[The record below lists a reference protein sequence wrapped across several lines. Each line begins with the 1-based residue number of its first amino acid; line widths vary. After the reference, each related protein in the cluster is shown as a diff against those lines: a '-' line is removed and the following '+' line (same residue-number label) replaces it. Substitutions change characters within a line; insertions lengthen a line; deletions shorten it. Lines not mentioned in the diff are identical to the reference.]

1 VNMQELAL
9 HILDIVQN
17 SIAANANL
25 IRIEIAEDIKNDF
38 LTITIG
44 DNGKGMTA
52 EETRRVTD
60 PYFTSR
66 TTRKVGM
73 GLPLLKHCAQQA
85 SGNLVVSSESGN
97 GTEVIAVFRHS
108 HIDRPPLGD
117 IAGVVKLLIGANPEK
132 DFVYRHKRE
141 DREYILD
148 SREVKEVLEGVP
160 VNNPE
165 VMTYI
170 GEMVKEN
177 LKEINVI

>member
-1 VNMQELAL
+1 MQELAL

-17 SIAANANL
+17 SIVANASL
-25 IRIEIAEDIKNDF
+25 IKIEIAEDIKNDF

-52 EETRRVTD
+52 EEIGRVTD

-73 GLPLLKHCAQQA
+73 GLPLLKHSAQQA

-97 GTEVIAVFRHS
+97 GTEVVAVFRHS

-117 IAGVVKLLIGANPEK
+117 LAGVVKLLIGANPDI
-132 DFVYRHKRE
+132 DFVYRHRRE

-148 SREVKEVLEGVP
+148 SREVKAVLEGVP

-165 VMTYI
+165 VMIFI

>member
-1 VNMQELAL
+1 
-9 HILDIVQN
+9 
-17 SIAANANL
+17 
-25 IRIEIAEDIKNDF
+25 
-38 LTITIG
+38 
-44 DNGKGMTA
+44 
-52 EETRRVTD
+52 
-60 PYFTSR
+60 
-66 TTRKVGM
+66 M
-73 GLPLLKHCAQQA
+73 GLPLLKHSAQQA

-97 GTEVIAVFRHS
+97 GTEVVAVFRHS

-117 IAGVVKLLIGANPEK
+117 LAGVVKLLIGANPDI

-148 SREVKEVLEGVP
+148 SREVKAVLEGVP

-165 VMTYI
+165 VMIFI